1 MAAYTVICSD
11 TRTDVYSEGHV
22 CSSHPAGLFPS
33 LCMAE
38 DDTIEYFCYPCNA
51 NIRNTLTDG
60 NPILIQADDCLVS
73 KNGDKET
80 SIPLDDILSSSVNS
94 VCDIVD
100 KLQQQ
105 AGFFAMSE
113 EQRKTTAKYLSHCM
127 QELTVIPKSL
137 SVPVNA
143 WFNYAQMDD
152 SAYNEDQVL
161 DHVVIPWQNLQDRI
175 VDDIAARIKSNVKDI
190 VHEQVFVRSGIINEA
205 IRRAHL

>member
-1 MAAYTVICSD
+1 MANNDSFMPDFPVD
-11 TRTDVYSEGHV
+11 TDALLSRAQRYCATAERCTYEV
-22 CSSHPAGLFPS
+22 S
-33 LCMAE
+33 LLLGRLGATTE
-38 DDTIEYFCYPCNA
+38 QTNA
-51 NIRNTLTDG
+51 I
-60 NPILIQADDCLVS
+60 I
-73 KNGDKET
+73 
-80 SIPLDDILSSSVNS
+80 
-94 VCDIVD
+94 D

-113 EQRKTTAKYLSHCM
+113 EQRKTTAKYLSQCM

-205 IRRAHL
+205 IRRAHV